1 MFHRLIIL
9 VLTDFGTTPGHNTVE
24 YLIRCHKSNWQAVN
38 WFVKEKWNER
48 LWFFLQWY
56 ILVVYSSIN
65 ASNWLSLT
73 FWKVQLQKFCNFYTS
88 LDGLMSKTICIS
100 KLCAIENKN
109 KWRLF
114 RNIKNCVE
122 LQENPELLLFFCK
135 FHYNKHFARFYT
147 SFHLNIFWI
156 FWRVIQKLEYQ
167 VSKFLYKKIQEKRN
181 H

>member
-9 VLTDFGTTPGHNTVE
+9 VLTDFGTTPAGHNTVE

-88 LDGLMSKTICIS
+88 LDGLMSETICIS
-100 KLCAIENKN
+100 KLFAIENKIN
-109 KWRLF
+109 EDHLEILRIVLSCKKI
-114 RNIKNCVE
+114 RNYCFFFVNFIIINI
-122 LQENPELLLFFCK
+122 LQDFIQVF
-135 FHYNKHFARFYT
+135 T
-147 SFHLNIFWI
+147 WI
-156 FWRVIQKLEYQ
+156 FFEH
-167 VSKFLYKKIQEKRN
+167 FGG
-181 H
+181 

>member
-48 LWFFLQWY
+48 LWIFLQWY

-73 FWKVQLQKFCNFYTS
+73 FSKDQLQKFCNFYTS
-88 LDGLMSKTICIS
+88 LDGLMSKTI
-100 KLCAIENKN
+100 L
-109 KWRLF
+109 LG
-114 RNIKNCVE
+114 NCVQ
-122 LQENPELLLFFCK
+122 LKIRNYSFLENVF
-135 FHYNKHFARFYT
+135 T
-147 SFHLNIFWI
+147 LNITRDFFHFCYVLNILAGNSKHWKAG
-156 FWRVIQKLEYQ
+156 FT
-167 VSKFLYKKIQEKRN
+167 VSIS
-181 H
+181 

>member
-88 LDGLMSKTICIS
+88 LDGLTSKTISFCVQL
-100 KLCAIENKN
+100 KLKINED
-109 KWRLF
+109 F
-114 RNIKNCVE
+114 
-122 LQENPELLLFFCK
+122 
-135 FHYNKHFARFYT
+135 
-147 SFHLNIFWI
+147 
-156 FWRVIQKLEYQ
+156 LEILRI
-167 VSKFLYKKIQEKRN
+167 VLSCKKILN
-181 H
+181 DCFCL

>member
-100 KLCAIENKN
+100 KLCAIETKN

-122 LQENPELLLFFCK
+122 LQENPELLLFFVN
-135 FHYNKHFARFYT
+135 FFII
-147 SFHLNIFWI
+147 NILQDFIQVFTWI

-167 VSKFLYKKIQEKRN
+167 VSQFLYKKI
-181 H
+181 